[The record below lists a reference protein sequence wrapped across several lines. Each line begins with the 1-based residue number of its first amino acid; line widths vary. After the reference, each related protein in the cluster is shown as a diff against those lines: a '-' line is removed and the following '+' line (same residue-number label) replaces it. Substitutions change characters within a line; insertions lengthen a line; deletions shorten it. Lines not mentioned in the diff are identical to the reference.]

1 MSFQQLNIIEPIA
14 RALTLQGYAQAT
26 PIQMQAIPPLLKGH
40 DLMGCAQTGTGKT
53 AAFAIPILTGLSQLL
68 KSQGKR
74 TIKALAVAPT
84 RELAIQIAE
93 SFRDYG
99 KYLNLKTAVIYGGV
113 SQHPQTKELI
123 SGVDILIATPG
134 RLLDLINQKFISLT
148 QVKYFV
154 LDEADMMLDMGMI
167 HDVRRII
174 THLPPIRQNM
184 MFSATMPEEIA
195 KLADTILKHPVRI
208 EVAPVGRTID
218 IVKQSVMYVDK
229 INKVPLLIDC
239 LKDADI
245 ESALVFCRTKHGA
258 DKIVKYLGR
267 AGLSAQAI
275 HGNKSQNARQFA
287 LNNFKERKTR
297 ILIATDIAAR
307 GLDIDQLS
315 HVFNVDLPE
324 VAETYVHR
332 IGRTGRAGLGGT
344 AISFCS
350 QDEKPYLKAIEKLIG
365 KSIFEVKGHNY
376 PITHILEEI
385 EEEKH
390 VRTVRPQPT
399 KKPFVGKSSTAKK
412 DKKYFH
418 SHKKDS
424 LSASHSSKKA

>member
-1 MSFQQLNIIEPIA
+1 
-14 RALTLQGYAQAT
+14 
-26 PIQMQAIPPLLKGH
+26 
-40 DLMGCAQTGTGKT
+40 
-53 AAFAIPILTGLSQLL
+53 
-68 KSQGKR
+68 
-74 TIKALAVAPT
+74 
-84 RELAIQIAE
+84 
-93 SFRDYG
+93 
-99 KYLNLKTAVIYGGV
+99 
-113 SQHPQTKELI
+113 
-123 SGVDILIATPG
+123 
-134 RLLDLINQKFISLT
+134 
-148 QVKYFV
+148 
-154 LDEADMMLDMGMI
+154 
-167 HDVRRII
+167 
-174 THLPPIRQNM
+174 
-184 MFSATMPEEIA
+184 MF
-195 KLADTILKHPVRI
+195 
-208 EVAPVGRTID
+208 
-218 IVKQSVMYVDK
+218 VDK
-229 INKVPLLIDC
+229 MNKVPLLIDL
-239 LKDADI
+239 LKQEDI
-245 ESALVFCRTKHGA
+245 ESALVFSRTKHGA

-376 PITHILEEI
+376 PITQILEEI
-385 EEEKH
+385 KEEKH

-399 KKPFVGKSSTAKK
+399 KKPFIGKSATAKK
-412 DKKYFH
+412 EKKYFH

-424 LSASHSSKKA
+424 SSASHSSKKV